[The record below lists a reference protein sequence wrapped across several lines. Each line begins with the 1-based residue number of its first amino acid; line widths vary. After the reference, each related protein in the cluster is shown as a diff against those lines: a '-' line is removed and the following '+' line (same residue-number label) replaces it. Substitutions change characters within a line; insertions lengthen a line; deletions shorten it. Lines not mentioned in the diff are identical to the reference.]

1 MALSERTKWLL
12 AGGEGTEIEYKTK
25 ITQEFNEILV
35 AFANN
40 KGGVC
45 LFGVEDDKNKEGR
58 HIGKVV
64 GIEISDRMRGRIQSR
79 ADQTIDK
86 IDITIETEYDDKG
99 NGIYI
104 VTVLE
109 GKNKPYCT
117 GGGRYLIRRDGQNCS
132 ISPNMM
138 ERIIEHRI
146 NTDPSAQPIL
156 QLIAGDVKIHPKIE
170 VNKNPEEVGISL
182 KDKVRYVIN
191 FPLKVVNIGN
201 IPAQNIIVDAEVR
214 FKKRRPFGNKSLPIH
229 LYKFIDFLSPES
241 TNKERSEKEVMV
253 SFDNFVAKEII
264 FDFFEGRNKWPGFPF
279 LPSIEDMQD
288 AKLWPS
294 PSFEI
299 RCLYSDIHGQN
310 YCSEIQR
317 FIHIWPD
324 SKKKILDIYF
334 TNMNESSF
342 KGIKKIDQAY
352 KDNYNYQRRNLR
364 YSAFDG
370 KKYDKG
376 ELMLLKAVQKRRKAH
391 NKTNT
396 KDTKS
401 RAAD

>member
-12 AGGEGTEIEYKTK
+12 AGGEGIEIEYKTK

-35 AFANN
+35 AFANS

-45 LFGVEDDKNKEGR
+45 LFGVEDDKDDEGR

-86 IDITIETEYDDKG
+86 IDITIETEYDDEG

-104 VTVLE
+104 ITIDE
-109 GKNKPYCT
+109 GTNKPYCT
-117 GGGRYLIRRDGQNCS
+117 GGGRYLVRRDGQNCS

-146 NTDPSAQPIL
+146 NTAPSAQPIL
-156 QLIAGDVKIHPKIE
+156 RLIAGDVKIHPKIE
-170 VNKNPEEVGISL
+170 LKNDSEEIGFTL
-182 KDKVRYVIN
+182 KDNERYQIS

-201 IPAQNIIVDAEVR
+201 IPAQDIIVDAEVR
-214 FKKRRPFGNKSLPIH
+214 FKKRRPLGKKSLPVH

-241 TNKERSEKEVMV
+241 TSKERSEKEVAV
-253 SFDNFVAKEII
+253 SFDKFVAKEII
-264 FDFFEGRNKWPGFPF
+264 FDFFEGRKEWPGFPH
-279 LPSIEDMQD
+279 LPSIEEMQD

-317 FIHIWPD
+317 FIHIWRD
-324 SKKKILDIYF
+324 TENKILDIYF
-334 TNMNESSF
+334 TNMDESSF
-342 KGIKKIDQAY
+342 KGIRKIDQAY

-370 KKYDKG
+370 NEYDEG
-376 ELMLLKAVQKRRKAH
+376 ELLLLKAVRKKGKAH
-391 NKTNT
+391 NKANT
-396 KDTKS
+396 ADAKS